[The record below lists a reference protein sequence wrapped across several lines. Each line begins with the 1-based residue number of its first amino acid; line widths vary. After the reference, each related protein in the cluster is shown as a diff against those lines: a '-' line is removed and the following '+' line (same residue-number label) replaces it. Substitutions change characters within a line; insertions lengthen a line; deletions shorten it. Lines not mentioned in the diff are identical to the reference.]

1 MLAQDRMRKSQKDLR
16 SSQVDKTLSEAKEP
30 EQIYRQI
37 KRLSEVKGWV
47 SLKRN
52 ELLCDGQP

>member
-37 KRLSEVKGWV
+37 KRLSEVKG
-47 SLKRN
+47 
-52 ELLCDGQP
+52 